1 MANGHDL
8 YPGSGLA
15 DELISAN
22 AMRPYANTFKDIY
35 RGMMEGRKVA
45 LAEKQA
51 RDIEYQRRFMR
62 EEERRKAREAAY
74 PTSGGGTAGGTTG
87 STGGTGGTGILSGE
101 VAGVPYSVRSESDIL
116 AELLAP
122 GTASLQSAQVGDMF
136 SDKGLMARIARG
148 KEEGVGD
155 IGGGYAGRN
164 ITPSGERFVT
174 PEALRI
180 PGAASRT
187 FAPGPP
193 AGTERRGEPSAD
205 KFMAKVAGID
215 DKAKQER
222 MDTTR
227 LIQSLVKG
235 GLIPEETLY
244 SGTPEEAAEEIS
256 NLLAGLS
263 PGVLQQRIESVEGYE
278 GVPMADF
285 ERLKAEAAKMSSQ
298 ELQAARDEARA
309 KGVKGALAVL
319 KSDPIFKD
327 FSDEA
332 ASYLANLQMTKEGFG
347 RFKEFMSES
356 GQTYRKVLGEEG
368 ATARNNA
375 DNAVLWAQ
383 YARQNERAEAREAAL
398 GRRYFEDAKRERG
411 AALNAEME
419 SAESAASVAET
430 QFQDVALVV
439 SGDGD
444 LQSQLETARRL
455 RQTSTKEELL
465 KILVDADVE
474 NKGFPPEEAR
484 KRAQIVVDY
493 LRLDVERAVLA
504 SKAKDLSSDIDIVL
518 SGKGMENLQ
527 TGEARDIAE
536 KYYDD
541 LDVAG
546 LEAKAKSPDSMR
558 YEEQSR
564 VRRET
569 LESRERIAEARN
581 KARALTAQGR
591 RAGGLTE
598 AEARSLAQEVGDA
611 LDLDN
616 PQRSLLFE
624 LSKTPAGRKKLLQ
637 EADVNNPSETIRML
651 QGLGMIPSRTGGG
664 GSPNQETPSEPRLSP
679 GADAFKR
686 RKDLSWDGSSWKS
699 RGGKTYSTATL
710 EDVAGRE

>member
-35 RGMMEGRKVA
+35 QGMMEGRKVA

-62 EEERRKAREAAY
+62 EEAQRKAREAAY
-74 PTSGGGTAGGTTG
+74 PTSGGGTTGGATG
-87 STGGTGGTGILSGE
+87 STGGAGGTGILSGE

-285 ERLKAEAAKMSSQ
+285 ERLRARAAKMSSQ
-298 ELQAARDEARA
+298 ELQAARGEARA

-319 KSDPIFKD
+319 KSDPVFAGL
-327 FSDEA
+327 SDKA
-332 ASYLANLQMTKEGFG
+332 ASYLANLQMTNFD
-347 RFKEFMSES
+347 RFKEFMGEA

-375 DNAVLWAQ
+375 DNAVLWTK
-383 YARQNERAEAREAAL
+383 RADRLRENEARTAAL
-398 GRRYFEDAKRERG
+398 SIKYFENARRERD

-444 LQSQLETARRL
+444 LQSQLETAKRL

-518 SGKGMENLQ
+518 SGKSIEHLQ
-527 TGEARDIAE
+527 SEEVRGIAE
-536 KYYDD
+536 NYFKDAE
-541 LDVAG
+541 VAA
-546 LEAKAKSPDSMR
+546 LKAEAKGPEDMR
-558 YEEQSR
+558 YEEQIDAR
-564 VRRET
+564 MAGFK
-569 LESRERIAEARN
+569 SRERIAEARN
-581 KARALTAQGR
+581 DARALTAQGR

-598 AEARSLAQEVGDA
+598 AEARSLAQTVGDA
-611 LDLDN
+611 LDLDD
-616 PQRSLLFE
+616 PQRGLLFE

-637 EADVNNPSETIRML
+637 EANVDNPSETIRML

-664 GSPNQETPSEPRLSP
+664 SNQATPSEPHEWGVTTRGDGTVWEIPLGRDGKQDMRFSP
-679 GADAFKR
+679 
-686 RKDLSWDGSSWKS
+686 RKK
-699 RGGKTYSTATL
+699 
-710 EDVAGRE
+710 